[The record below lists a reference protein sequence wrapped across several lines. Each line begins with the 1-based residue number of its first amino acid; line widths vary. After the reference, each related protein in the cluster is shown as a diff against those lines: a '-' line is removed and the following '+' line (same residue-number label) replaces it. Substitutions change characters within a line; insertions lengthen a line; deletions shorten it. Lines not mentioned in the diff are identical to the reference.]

1 LSFIARSRE
10 RMTQAPAGYTR
21 FVLRGADVVALG
33 ACADAV
39 RRAVG
44 ARSLYDYA
52 ATHPGRRELRGRG
65 IAYAVPLPDGETR
78 VVIRHSRHGGLLA
91 PVTGDRFLTPTRAPH
106 ELRTALRLA
115 EAGVP
120 TPEVVAYATYPAGVV
135 FRRSDVATREVA
147 GGRDLADVL
156 ARADALEARSAALAA
171 TAELLRAL
179 ERAGARHPD
188 LNVTNVLI
196 VHADGEPARAFVLD
210 VDRVAFGRRGDARTG
225 AANVRRLVRS
235 ARKLRSNGRITVS
248 EAELMHLAAAA
259 GHDT

>member
-1 LSFIARSRE
+1 MA
-10 RMTQAPAGYTR
+10 QAPAGYTR

-44 ARSLYDYA
+44 ERSLYDYA

-78 VVIRHSRHGGLLA
+78 VVVRHSRHGGLLA
-91 PVTGDRFLTPTRAPH
+91 PVTGDRFLAPTRAPH

-120 TPEVVAYATYPAGVV
+120 TPEVIAYATYPAGGV
-135 FRRSDVATREVA
+135 FRRSDVATREVV
-147 GGRDLADVL
+147 GGRDLADLL
-156 ARADALEARSAALAA
+156 AGPDEDGRAAALAA
-171 TAELLRAL
+171 TIELLRTL

-188 LNVTNVLI
+188 LNVTNVL
-196 VHADGEPARAFVLD
+196 VVAAPDGVPARALVLD
-210 VDRVAFGRRGDARTG
+210 VDRVVFGRPDDRRIG

-235 ARKLRSNGRITVS
+235 ARKLRANGRIAIS
-248 EAELMHLAAAA
+248 DAELSHLAAAA
-259 GHDT
+259 TGPNA